1 MDLAGL
7 NIVMDA
13 DFSSV
18 FSSFAQAN
26 TMAQN
31 FVSNLKNAFN
41 GIPDLGKKLNFTSN
55 GASQAAQELRENA
68 RAAREQA
75 AADLDAAR
83 AKDIADRAQERA
95 NRTSRAAKDEYAQLV
110 AASQSLVR
118 SYYNEAAAQ
127 LRVGNATDAQRAAL
141 EEMRKAALAS
151 QQQLNQIEQGA
162 GRFQRQVGNYA
173 VGTAALSQQ
182 LRQITTELPN
192 FFISARIG
200 FQSLSNNLPGIFNEL
215 TRLRE
220 ANVQLAAS
228 GQPTVSIFKQFLS
241 AFNPLNIAIG
251 VGVGLLTAYG
261 PELLAVAKG
270 WFAGSQAAQQQAA
283 NIKELDEAT
292 KKITQTSTENANKE
306 VSNAMLLYKASQDV
320 KLSYEE
326 RKYAAN
332 ELIKIAPTVFKGLN
346 DEAIVAGKAESAYRK
361 LIEAIKDKV
370 ALSVNEEQVTILYKQ
385 QQAALNYS
393 KALQIAKK
401 AQTDLENANEA
412 DVSGAGIEAAKIAK
426 KAQEDIAKLGVT
438 IPVVA
443 TGKNILEAS
452 ENLAKA
458 NANLDEKIN
467 ETATLKGRLDSIF
480 QSAPPKT
487 PITHVVHDI
496 NTALDDLISK
506 NAEVDIQLS
515 DSSITAEDAIKQKL
529 NNYKNYVRELTKT
542 SDFKVG
548 IDDSR
553 VISANQQIKSLS
565 ETLDNLKNNNSVD
578 DILKTYNDSIQS
590 IGDNQLDGVITEVD
604 AIRQSMNAANV
615 AKKALLKIDT
625 NGDFGSFI
633 AVFTK
638 GIKELNDQ
646 LGDAELQEQGRKL
659 NETFDSID
667 DQLRNNFISAVDASA
682 QKIYALRSEI
692 KKLIEQNKTGS
703 KNQAI
708 EDLKMQLT
716 ELEKQ
721 GAFQVL
727 MKGIADQVRAG
738 LLDIAVSFAEGIGKI
753 IVGTGSLD
761 DLLMGLV
768 SILADNIISLGKQLI
783 TYGITLSGIWKAIE
797 ALGSSGPIGA
807 GLAIGAGIAAVA
819 AGVVMK
825 EYMTKKASKKLK
837 LADGALAY
845 GPTSAL
851 IGEYAT
857 ARSNPEVVAPLDK
870 LQTILKNSRG
880 NDNGSHV
887 FIPEMT
893 IKGQDLLVVFKRAEK
908 SFNR

>member
-41 GIPDLGKKLNFTSN
+41 GIPDLGKKLNFTTN

-118 SYYNEAAAQ
+118 AYYNEAAAQ

-173 VGTAALSQQ
+173 VGTAALAQQ
-182 LRQITTELPN
+182 LRTITTELPN

-261 PELLAVAKG
+261 PELLSVAKG

-292 KKITQTSTENANKE
+292 KKITKTSTENANKE
-306 VSNAMLLYKASQDV
+306 VSNAMLLYKTSQDV

-506 NAEVDIQLS
+506 NAEVDLQLS

-529 NNYKNYVRELTKT
+529 NNYKNYVREITKT

-553 VISANQQIKSLS
+553 VVSANQQIKSLS
-565 ETLDNLKNNNSVD
+565 ETLDNLKKNNSVD

-625 NGDFGSFI
+625 DGQFTGFI
-633 AVFTK
+633 DGFTES
-638 GIKELNDQ
+638 IKALSNEL
-646 LGDAELQEQGRKL
+646 LDANLQEEGRKL
-659 NETFDSID
+659 NATFESISS
-667 DQLRNNFISAVDASA
+667 QLGAGLITNTDAAA
-682 QKIYALRSEI
+682 QKVSALKSEI
-692 KKLIEQNKTGS
+692 KKLIELNKDGS
-703 KNQAI
+703 LNQAI
-708 EDLKMQLT
+708 DDLNEQLDSAKI
-716 ELEKQ
+716 EEKVANLTDALNETLKSSLAQ
-721 GAFQVL
+721 SAQILGEGIGNLIAGTGGIGDIF
-727 MKGIADQVRAG
+727 KGIASMLAEQMVQFG
-738 LLDIAVSFAEGIGKI
+738 KQIIAAAVAFQIAQGAL
-753 IVGTGSLD
+753 TA
-761 DLLMGLV
+761 LV
-768 SILADNIISLGKQLI
+768 SNPALA
-783 TYGITLSGIWKAIE
+783 AV
-797 ALGSSGPIGA
+797 AGA
-807 GLAIGAGIAAVA
+807 GLILAGEVIKSQLANK
-819 AGVVMK
+819 G
-825 EYMTKKASKKLK
+825 KKVGKF
-837 LADGALAY
+837 ADGGIIS
-845 GPTSAL
+845 GPTL
-851 IGEYAT
+851 GLMGEYAH

-870 LQTILKNSRG
+870 LQTILKNSGGG
-880 NDNGSHV
+880 NREQVPYILTADISG
-887 FIPEMT
+887 E
-893 IKGQDLLVVFKRAEK
+893 KLRLLLQRAER
-908 SFNR
+908 SYRR